1 MGQTGRLRRVYPNP
15 GLSALRSS
23 NGRTS
28 VQGCGRPGEVGL
40 SPCEATHLAL
50 ATPSLPLTIRIFRSL
65 FTLMAAKKRKLHST
79 GGGKRKRKSSSKGK
93 RPDVSRK
100 KSEARFF
107 LKSATKCTLGRF
119 SKYQE
124 VTDEIHAC
132 VYWMSRLM
140 VHACHV
146 MTLLVLQNEGALWCC
161 GEENVGAEEE
171 AVEEEAVEEDVNNQ
185 REKVRKAPPT
195 LYGLYN
201 KVMRT
206 LANFLQGI
214 KERKGTDRKIMDACE
229 VYARATGIERGSW
242 PRGCIFG
249 WRGKV
254 LEEMARQLSTNH
266 KTHLENNL
274 FIFAKRYL
282 KYLTR
287 TNEVV
292 DTAPI
297 EQLGTKAAYNKVVS
311 AIEHA
316 FWKHLTEKNGSDLTI
331 EAVISGRPKT
341 LEALPETHAVWPV
354 AQLLLDHM
362 KEFVPRGTTLSDK
375 SKIMFDMMRK
385 LEPFAEALQRQFQE
399 GGTRPPGPFRGKS
412 KIRFCLVPQ
421 ADWRPK
427 HILIS
432 STALGILLTQLSR
445 NDPDLKRIREA
456 LEHAGVLAKGAS
468 DEDKYKLWDA
478 LFDMRR
484 VLRKKHLN
492 DPSQLRFGNFIATD
506 GVSVSACMMTKK
518 SPLQCKAI
526 ELKDAIEQAEESGDE
541 KVLEEGKAE
550 WKKVD
555 QEIKARNDGYRIT
568 ERVQQLVALEM
579 NEDGTIVST
588 TGARIVG
595 LDPGKKSAATWVVH
609 DPAKQAIF
617 RTRACNYANGFHN
630 SNSSSFLKFLDE
642 IRSFKSFQRIGEIPV
657 PGRFAQTFSSEY
669 ISPLVI
675 SLDATSDFRLTCLL
689 IDSLALGLF
698 TPSPSA
704 CSTSRITFTI
714 LANSS
719 GSRLAK

>member
-1 MGQTGRLRRVYPNP
+1 M
-15 GLSALRSS
+15 
-23 NGRTS
+23 
-28 VQGCGRPGEVGL
+28 
-40 SPCEATHLAL
+40 
-50 ATPSLPLTIRIFRSL
+50 
-65 FTLMAAKKRKLHST
+65 
-79 GGGKRKRKSSSKGK
+79 
-93 RPDVSRK
+93 
-100 KSEARFF
+100 
-107 LKSATKCTLGRF
+107 
-119 SKYQE
+119 
-124 VTDEIHAC
+124 
-132 VYWMSRLM
+132 
-140 VHACHV
+140 
-146 MTLLVLQNEGALWCC
+146 
-161 GEENVGAEEE
+161 
-171 AVEEEAVEEDVNNQ
+171 
-185 REKVRKAPPT
+185 
-195 LYGLYN
+195 
-201 KVMRT
+201 
-206 LANFLQGI
+206 
-214 KERKGTDRKIMDACE
+214 
-229 VYARATGIERGSW
+229 
-242 PRGCIFG
+242 
-249 WRGKV
+249 

-568 ERVQQLVALEM
+568 ERVQQLVAPKRM
-579 NEDGTIVST
+579 EDGTIET
-588 TGARIVG
+588 KARIVG

-609 DPAKQAIF
+609 EPEKQAKHQKWKGDQGEKTLIDERYESGSLGSGQWRFMSGQKQYTAKMNRRMDKVCQEWRKLPSTKTINLDHLLEAYRQQVALWPRIKDAFFDDTRWYQKTKMRKYCKTQKAMEDVIAMITGTRNKEEQKKVVVAYGDGDNQGTLRGTSPIMSSKLLRKVRQNACVVLTNEHLTSLLCSCCHHKMKQF
-617 RTRACNYANGFHN
+617 RGQFRMKRCVNSDCIRTVWDRDINASINILYLFLFACLSGDA
-630 SNSSSFLKFLDE
+630 KVRPE
-642 IRSFKSFQRIGEIPV
+642 AFQRKIQRKKRGKQV
-657 PGRFAQTFSSEY
+657 QAQGCDE
-669 ISPLVI
+669 
-675 SLDATSDFRLTCLL
+675 
-689 IDSLALGLF
+689 
-698 TPSPSA
+698 
-704 CSTSRITFTI
+704 
-714 LANSS
+714 
-719 GSRLAK
+719 